1 MKDLP
6 VDVLRKIASYTIGDP
21 KYLKIRYNHIEALE
35 RIQNKYKISRLGPKI
50 TRHLKSRNKIYI
62 IEYCIMREGVPI
74 SLKGIDG
81 IEDIITEENKELLS
95 LIYEEVED
103 DLNYKVKLDIEVQL
117 VAKLPEKEYG
127 ENEFSYR
134 EIYFMND
141 FDEYVDE
148 DNIDEILEKAVEEI
162 QEDIEEDRDKDSII
176 GIQAFHFK
184 FVIIE
189 DIYY

>member
-1 MKDLP
+1 
-6 VDVLRKIASYTIGDP
+6 
-21 KYLKIRYNHIEALE
+21 
-35 RIQNKYKISRLGPKI
+35 
-50 TRHLKSRNKIYI
+50 
-62 IEYCIMREGVPI
+62 MREGVPF
-74 SLKGIDG
+74 SLKSL
-81 IEDIITEENKELLS
+81 EDIITEEKNILS

-103 DLNYKVKLDIEVQL
+103 DLNFRIKLDIEVQL

-127 ENEFSYR
+127 ENEFSHR

-148 DNIDEILEKAVEEI
+148 DDIDDVLNKADEEI
-162 QEDIEEDRDKDSII
+162 NTDIEEDQDKDSIA